1 MSEPESF
8 FARWARLKRVSGVA
22 ASSPGEAGVEE
33 SVPEAASPNAAAFDP
48 AALPAV
54 ESITCGTDIE
64 QFLQPGV
71 PAELTR
77 AALRAAWVADPA
89 IRDFIGIADSQ
100 WDFNDPAA
108 MPGFGPL
115 QANESA
121 RSCAERTVAQIN
133 ETPKTIARMAAA
145 AAQPAAETANLPR
158 EGQVDNVWL
167 SSGMTEQGLMNVA
180 TDRSPPEQ
188 GNVISE
194 MEPHPGGL
202 VHGSALPKLAR

>member
-8 FARWARLKRVSGVA
+8 FARWARLKQVSGVA
-22 ASSPGEAGVEE
+22 AGPPGESGVGKSVPGTASPGPAE
-33 SVPEAASPNAAAFDP
+33 FDP
-48 AALPAV
+48 ASLPPI
-54 ESITCGTDIE
+54 ESITRGTDIE

-77 AALRAAWVADPA
+77 AALRAAWIADPA

-100 WDFNDPAA
+100 WDFNDPTA

-115 QANESA
+115 RANESLRA
-121 RSCAERTVAQIN
+121 SVERTVARIN
-133 ETPKTIARMAAA
+133 ETREPTARMAGPG
-145 AAQPAAETANLPR
+145 AQTLAENANLPR

-167 SSGMTEQGLMNVA
+167 TSGATEQGLTSSA
-180 TDRSPPEQ
+180 TDRPAPEAPNIVS
-188 GNVISE
+188 GTE
-194 MEPHPGGL
+194 EHPGGR

>member
-8 FARWARLKRVSGVA
+8 FARWSRLKRVSGVA
-22 ASSPGEAGVEE
+22 ASSPGEVGVGE
-33 SVPEAASPNAAAFDP
+33 SVPGTASPAPAAFDP
-48 AALPAV
+48 AALPTI
-54 ESITCGTDIE
+54 ESITRGTDIE

-115 QANESA
+115 HANESL
-121 RSCAERTVAQIN
+121 RDSVERTLARIN
-133 ETPKTIARMAAA
+133 ETPEPTARMAGA
-145 AAQPAAETANLPR
+145 AAQTLADGANLPR

-167 SSGMTEQGLMNVA
+167 SSGMTEQGLTNIA
-180 TDRSPPEQ
+180 TDRPPPEP
-188 GNVISE
+188 GNIISE
-194 MEPHPGGL
+194 REQLPGGR